1 MAIATLKRQ
10 KPEKK
15 YRDDLLIKMTE
26 ERTGK
31 KALSVVL
38 SEAEIRK
45 SVELHLT
52 GQEAMKIVEQQR
64 KKRREEMFSK
74 EKQAREERLRL
85 LEVYHVQA
93 AERKKGLIKTPFER
107 DEEPLKW
114 YSSPAKESVELFKQI
129 SREWGMDFKI
139 DDRR

>member
-1 MAIATLKRQ
+1 MVLTTIKKQ
-10 KPEKK
+10 KVE
-15 YRDDLLIKMTE
+15 
-26 ERTGK
+26 
-31 KALSVVL
+31 KALPVVM

-114 YSSPAKESVELFKQI
+114 YSSPAMESVELFKQI

>member
-1 MAIATLKRQ
+1 
-10 KPEKK
+10 
-15 YRDDLLIKMTE
+15 MTE

>member
-15 YRDDLLIKMTE
+15 YRDDLLKKMTE

-52 GQEAMKIVEQQR
+52 GQEAMN
-64 KKRREEMFSK
+64 SN
-74 EKQAREERLRL
+74 EKREERRCS
-85 LEVYHVQA
+85 V
-93 AERKKGLIKTPFER
+93 KK
-107 DEEPLKW
+107 
-114 YSSPAKESVELFKQI
+114 
-129 SREWGMDFKI
+129 SRRGKSA
-139 DDRR
+139 

>member
-1 MAIATLKRQ
+1 
-10 KPEKK
+10 
-15 YRDDLLIKMTE
+15 
-26 ERTGK
+26 
-31 KALSVVL
+31 
-38 SEAEIRK
+38 
-45 SVELHLT
+45 
-52 GQEAMKIVEQQR
+52 MKIVEKKK

>member
-15 YRDDLLIKMTE
+15 YRDDLLKKMTE

-52 GQEAMKIVEQQR
+52 GQEAMKIVKKKR
-64 KKRREEMFSK
+64 KKR
-74 EKQAREERLRL
+74 
-85 LEVYHVQA
+85 
-93 AERKKGLIKTPFER
+93 
-107 DEEPLKW
+107 
-114 YSSPAKESVELFKQI
+114 
-129 SREWGMDFKI
+129 
-139 DDRR
+139 

>member
-1 MAIATLKRQ
+1 MVLTTIKKQ
-10 KPEKK
+10 KVE
-15 YRDDLLIKMTE
+15 
-26 ERTGK
+26 
-31 KALSVVL
+31 KALPVVM

>member
-15 YRDDLLIKMTE
+15 YRDDLLKKMTE

-64 KKRREEMFSK
+64 KKRRD
-74 EKQAREERLRL
+74 
-85 LEVYHVQA
+85 VQ
-93 AERKKGLIKTPFER
+93 
-107 DEEPLKW
+107 
-114 YSSPAKESVELFKQI
+114 
-129 SREWGMDFKI
+129 
-139 DDRR
+139 